1 MQLVQRDIPL
11 PEAVAAGCGML
22 GIDPLYVANQRRLV
36 AIVDPAAADEL
47 VEVMRSRPEG
57 AGSCLISTVVAA
69 HPGVLVVR
77 TGIGGTRIVDLPLG
91 EQLPRIC

>member
-1 MQLVQRDIPL
+1 
-11 PEAVAAGCGML
+11 
-22 GIDPLYVANQRRLV
+22 
-36 AIVDPAAADEL
+36 
-47 VEVMRSRPEG
+47 MRARPEG
-57 AGSCLISTVVAA
+57 AGAARIGAVVDA